1 MLPAISLDSC
11 ARNGAIESNRV
22 RFAGVFVTFRSA
34 FLASALALGAM
45 RVRLCVDSAGGGA
58 LSTYVGAQFAE
69 VAMVGRTPRQGI
81 HRRGTDIGTI
91 EINQCALRRAF
102 ADIRRRAGLT
112 CVDRFFARFDTRVQV
127 N

>member
-69 VAMVGRTPRQGI
+69 VAMVFRATRHGI
-81 HRRGTDIGTI
+81 HCCRTYVGTVQIDQST
-91 EINQCALRRAF
+91 LR
-102 ADIRRRAGLT
+102 
-112 CVDRFFARFDTRVQV
+112 
-127 N
+127 